1 MTAMASSHSFGR
13 FIVAGLLCLSPSLV
27 SAQDTASK
35 GLALQECLNTAG
47 VRSVISTDPSWTDET
62 VGFQKRIKVDPAAI
76 SFPEDSDQVALSL
89 DCARNASAKAT
100 ALGAHHSFQAY
111 GFGDPGSLVISM
123 AAFNSVS
130 YDDTTGR
137 ITYGGGSHVGPVLK
151 YLWDTAG
158 RHFPHVRGAHVGLAG
173 SSMGGGFGSSSR
185 HLGTQLD
192 NLESVEYMLY
202 NGTIVTASKGS
213 DLFWAA
219 QGAGASYGII
229 LSATTNTHKPLYPT
243 AVNFTVSIGSVDVDA
258 AAKALIAVQDYSLS
272 KDCPDEFAIRWS
284 LSAPPYTG
292 TGYFYG
298 NPDEF
303 DTVVAPLL
311 SSLEEIAPGTTGLN
325 KTELPFWDMEVAVAG
340 AGMNQPEGGS
350 LGGRSFYTQALTTT
364 TDYPLTVEQAKILF
378 ESTTLAFNRTDLR
391 KSGFLDLWGGISRDI
406 SDADTAYAHGKNLWL
421 IRWEANSV
429 DVNSYPADGTT
440 YMKGLIKPFE
450 DALVA
455 GGAPLRGFVN
465 YADTELTEAEWS
477 SRLYGANFDRLK
489 EIKAAVDPEGLFT
502 NHKQAIP
509 LP

>member
-1 MTAMASSHSFGR
+1 MDSPRSFGR
-13 FIVAGLLCLSPSLV
+13 FVVASLLFLAPSLA
-27 SAQDTASK
+27 SAQDTAAK
-35 GLALQECLNTAG
+35 GVALQACLKTAG
-47 VRSVISTDPSWTDET
+47 VRNIISTDATWADET

-76 SFPEDSDQVALSL
+76 SFPENKDQIALSL

-130 YDDTTGR
+130 YDEATHR
-137 ITYGGGSHVGPVLK
+137 VTYGGGSHVGPVLK
-151 YLWDTAG
+151 YTWDTAG

-173 SSMGGGFGSSSR
+173 SSIGGGYGSSSR
-185 HLGTQLD
+185 HLGTPMD
-192 NLESVEYMLY
+192 NLESIEYMLY
-202 NGTIVTASKGS
+202 NGTVVNAAKGS

-229 LSATTNTHKPLYPT
+229 LSVTTNTHAPLFPT
-243 AVNFTVSIGSVDVDA
+243 AVNFTLSIGSVDVDT
-258 AAKALIAVQDYSLS
+258 AAKALVAIQEYSLS
-272 KDCPDEFAIRWS
+272 KDCPDELALRWS
-284 LSAPPYTG
+284 LSAPPYSG

-298 NPDEF
+298 DPAKF
-303 DTVVAPLL
+303 DDVIAPLVSSLNTLAPNATVVK
-311 SSLEEIAPGTTGLN
+311 

-340 AGMNQPEGGS
+340 AGMNQPEGGT

-364 TDYPLTVEQAKILF
+364 TDHPLTVEQAKILF

-391 KSGFLDLWGGISRDI
+391 KSGFLDLWGGVSRDI
-406 SDADTAYAHGKNLWL
+406 ADADTAYAHGKNLWL
-421 IRWEANSV
+421 IRWEANSA
-429 DVNSYPADGTT
+429 DANAPYPADGTT

-455 GGAPLRGFVN
+455 GGQELRGFVN

-477 SRLYGANFDRLK
+477 ARLYGANFDRLK
-489 EIKAAVDPEGLFT
+489 QIKAAIDPEGLFT

>member
-1 MTAMASSHSFGR
+1 MASPYSFGR
-13 FIVAGLLCLSPSLV
+13 FIVASLLCVSPSLV

-35 GLALQECLNTAG
+35 GIALQKCLTTAG
-47 VRSVISTDPSWTDET
+47 VRNVISSDPSWADET
-62 VGFQKRIKVDPAAI
+62 VGFQKRLKVDPAAI

-111 GFGDPGSLVISM
+111 GFGDPGSLVVSM

-130 YDDTTGR
+130 YDDRTGR

-173 SSMGGGFGSSSR
+173 SSIGGGFGSTSR
-185 HLGTQLD
+185 HLGTPMD
-192 NLESVEYMLY
+192 NLESIEYMLY
-202 NGTIVTASKGS
+202 NGTIVTATKGS

-229 LSATTNTHKPLYPT
+229 LSVTTNTHKPLYPT
-243 AVNFTVSIGSVDVDA
+243 AVNFTLSIGTVEAEA
-258 AAKALIAVQDYSLS
+258 AAKAIVAIQEYSLGD
-272 KDCPDEFAIRWS
+272 DCPDEFALRWS
-284 LSAPPYTG
+284 LGGPPYTC

-298 NPDEF
+298 NPKEF
-303 DTVVAPLL
+303 DTVIAPLI
-311 SSLEEIAPGTTGLN
+311 SALEEIAPGQAEVK

-364 TDYPLTVEQAKILF
+364 TDYPLSVEQAKILL
-378 ESTTLAFNRTDLR
+378 ERTTLGFNRTDLR
-391 KSGFLDLWGGISRDI
+391 KSGFLDLWGGVSRDI
-406 SDADTAYAHGKNLWL
+406 NDSDTAYAHGHNLWL
-421 IRWEANSV
+421 IRWEANAV
-429 DVNSYPADGTT
+429 DATTYPADGTA
-440 YMKGLIKPFE
+440 YLKSLIKPFE

-455 GGAPLRGFVN
+455 GGASLRGFVN

-477 SRLYGANFDRLK
+477 SRLYGENFDRLK
-489 EIKAAVDPEGLFT
+489 EIKAAIDPEGLFT